1 MHLQFR
7 RGSATMSLSHRTGW
21 FIATATVAATLA
33 YGYACTPATKSPGAI
48 GASDAAS
55 KVYVAPGAHDEFYA
69 FLSGGFNGQVGVY
82 GLPSGR
88 LLKIIPVFSQ
98 FAENGYGYSE
108 ETKPMLETTF
118 GNIPWDDLHHTALSQ
133 TNGEDD
139 GRWLF
144 VNANNT
150 PRVARVDLSTFET
163 SEILQIP
170 NSGGNHGSPYI
181 TSNSEY
187 VLASTRFS
195 VPIPQADVPIS
206 DFAKKFKGTISFVKA
221 DQPGKMDVSFQLL
234 VPGYNYDLARA
245 GKGPSKDW
253 VFFTSYNSEQAY
265 EKLEVNASKAD
276 KDFIAAI
283 NWRTLETCAKDGKA
297 ENWPADYMH
306 NVMDEFTRT
315 AQVER
320 KQSVKVLTPTTCPNS
335 IYFLPTP
342 KSPHGADVDPSGEYI
357 VAGGKLATVIPVHS
371 FTKLQQ
377 AIKDQAFETTIEGI
391 PVLKYEAILAGEVKD
406 PGLGPLHTEFD
417 GKGYAYTS
425 LFISSEI
432 VKWKLGTWEIV
443 DRVPTYY
450 SIGHLMIPG
459 GATTKP
465 AGKYVVA
472 LNKITKDRY
481 LPTGPELTQSAQL
494 YDISGDKMKLLLDFP
509 TTGEPHYGNAIEA
522 AKIEKLQKKFF
533 TLAENRHP
541 QVTKAERE
549 AGVSR
554 NGKVVHVRMA
564 AIRSHFA
571 PDNIEGVQVG
581 DTVLFHVTNLEQ
593 DWDIPHGFAIQGAT
607 TSELLVMPGETRT
620 LRWVPKQIGVYPMYC
635 TDFCSALHQEMSGYV
650 RVSPVG
656 SNVPL
661 VGNTLKAQGQAA
673 RAAARGVTLPTPPG
687 AVTGAAHA
695 HGTAPSPTPR

>member
-1 MHLQFR
+1 MSASR
-7 RGSATMSLSHRTGW
+7 RSGW
-21 FIATATVAATLA
+21 IAATASVAALVLYT
-33 YGYACTPATKSPGAI
+33 YACAPTNRPAGAI
-48 GASDAAS
+48 GATDAAT
-55 KVYVAPGAHDEFYA
+55 KTYVAPGQHDEFYA

-98 FAENGYGYSE
+98 FPENGWGYSE

-118 GNIPWDDLHHTALSQ
+118 GNVPWDDLHHTALSQ

-150 PRVARVDLSTFET
+150 PRVARIDLRTFEAT
-163 SEILQIP
+163 EILQIP
-170 NSGGNHGSPYI
+170 NSGGNHGSPYL
-181 TSNSEY
+181 TSNTEY
-187 VLASTRFS
+187 VIASTRFS
-195 VPIPQADVPIS
+195 LPIPQADVPIT
-206 DFAKKFKGTISFVKA
+206 DFKKSFRGTISFVNA
-221 DQPGKMDVSFQLL
+221 NDNGKMDVAFQLL

-265 EKLEVNASKAD
+265 EKLEINASKND

-283 NWRTLETCAKDGKA
+283 NWKSLESCKKAGKG
-297 ENWPADYMH
+297 EQWPAEYTH
-306 NVMDEFTRT
+306 NVMDEFSRV
-315 AQVER
+315 AHSE
-320 KQSVKVLTPTTCPNS
+320 VKRGVTVLTPTSCPNS

-371 FTKLQQ
+371 FSRMQK
-377 AIKDQAFETTIEGI
+377 AIADKAYETEVEGI
-391 PVLKYEAILAGEVKD
+391 PVLKYEATVAGEVKD

-425 LFISSEI
+425 VFISSEI
-432 VKWKLGTWEIV
+432 VKWKLGTWEVV
-443 DRVPTYY
+443 DRQPTYY
-450 SIGHLMIPG
+450 SVGHLMIPG
-459 GATTKP
+459 GGTTKP
-465 AGKYVVA
+465 AGKYAVA

-494 YDISGDKMKLLLDFP
+494 YDITGEKMKLILDFP
-509 TTGEPHYGNAIEA
+509 TTGEPHYANAIEA
-522 AKIEKLQKKFF
+522 SKIEKQQIKYY

-541 QVTKAERE
+541 QVTRSERE
-549 AGVSR
+549 AGIER
-554 NGKVVHVRMA
+554 KGKVIHVRMT

-581 DTVLFHVTNLEQ
+581 DTVLFHITNLEQ
-593 DWDIPHGFAIQGAT
+593 DWDIPHGFAIQGALNA
-607 TSELLVMPGETRT
+607 ELLVMPGETRT
-620 LRWVPKQIGVYPMYC
+620 LKWIPKSVGVFPMYC

-656 SNVPL
+656 SSVPL
-661 VGNTLKAQGQAA
+661 SANTLKAKGQVA
-673 RAAARGVTLPTPPG
+673 RAAARGVTLPTPADP
-687 AVTGAAHA
+687 APAAHA
-695 HGTAPSPTPR
+695 GHGPAAKPRP

>member
-1 MHLQFR
+1 
-7 RGSATMSLSHRTGW
+7 MSLSHRTGW

-245 GKGPSKDW
+245 
-253 VFFTSYNSEQAY
+253 
-265 EKLEVNASKAD
+265 
-276 KDFIAAI
+276 
-283 NWRTLETCAKDGKA
+283 
-297 ENWPADYMH
+297 
-306 NVMDEFTRT
+306 
-315 AQVER
+315 
-320 KQSVKVLTPTTCPNS
+320 
-335 IYFLPTP
+335 
-342 KSPHGADVDPSGEYI
+342 
-357 VAGGKLATVIPVHS
+357 
-371 FTKLQQ
+371 
-377 AIKDQAFETTIEGI
+377 
-391 PVLKYEAILAGEVKD
+391 
-406 PGLGPLHTEFD
+406 
-417 GKGYAYTS
+417 
-425 LFISSEI
+425 
-432 VKWKLGTWEIV
+432 
-443 DRVPTYY
+443 
-450 SIGHLMIPG
+450 
-459 GATTKP
+459 
-465 AGKYVVA
+465 
-472 LNKITKDRY
+472 
-481 LPTGPELTQSAQL
+481 
-494 YDISGDKMKLLLDFP
+494 
-509 TTGEPHYGNAIEA
+509 
-522 AKIEKLQKKFF
+522 
-533 TLAENRHP
+533 
-541 QVTKAERE
+541 
-549 AGVSR
+549 
-554 NGKVVHVRMA
+554 
-564 AIRSHFA
+564 
-571 PDNIEGVQVG
+571 
-581 DTVLFHVTNLEQ
+581 
-593 DWDIPHGFAIQGAT
+593 
-607 TSELLVMPGETRT
+607 
-620 LRWVPKQIGVYPMYC
+620 
-635 TDFCSALHQEMSGYV
+635 
-650 RVSPVG
+650 
-656 SNVPL
+656 
-661 VGNTLKAQGQAA
+661 A
-673 RAAARGVTLPTPPG
+673 RARRR
-687 AVTGAAHA
+687 TGCSSRR
-695 HGTAPSPTPR
+695 TTRSRRTRSWK